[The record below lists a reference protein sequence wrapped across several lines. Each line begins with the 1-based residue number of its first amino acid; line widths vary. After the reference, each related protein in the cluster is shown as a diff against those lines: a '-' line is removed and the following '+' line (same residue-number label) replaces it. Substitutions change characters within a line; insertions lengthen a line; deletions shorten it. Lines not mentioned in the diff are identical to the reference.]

1 MLIQKTA
8 HVEIEVDID
17 DFSSEEIVAEVKK
30 RGLVTGIPR
39 LDGEERHPLHDVYYA
54 LKYGSDADALV
65 LMRNFLCD
73 ELGVVL

>member
-8 HVEIEVDID
+8 HIEIDVDIA
-17 DFSSEEIVAEVKK
+17 DFSSEEIVAEVKR

-39 LDGEERHPLHDVYYA
+39 LEGEERHPLHDVYYA
-54 LKYGSDADALV
+54 LKYGSDATALE
-65 LMRNFLCD
+65 LLKSFLSD